1 MITYSEIAALVENV
15 QFEIPRTS
23 KHVAVLLHGSKIEG
37 VFVNKFAVHAE
48 ELAVAAFVANNR
60 RIRKPRIYVTRL
72 SKTNTFS
79 RPCKH
84 CCMLLAKFPQIR
96 VFYTNTNGEWVEEQ
110 TFDAF
115 HISHRRKQCGFFRR

>member
-72 SKTNTFS
+72 STTNSFQVTRHS
-79 RPCKH
+79 
-84 CCMLLAKFPQIR
+84 
-96 VFYTNTNGEWVEEQ
+96 
-110 TFDAF
+110 
-115 HISHRRKQCGFFRR
+115 

>member
-1 MITYSEIAALVENV
+1 MITYSEIAALVEDIK
-15 QFEIPRTS
+15 FEIPRTS
-23 KHVAVLLHGSKIEG
+23 KHVAVLLNGSKIEG

-60 RIRKPRIYVTRL
+60 KIRKPRIYVTRL
-72 SKTNTFS
+72 SSSNTFS

-96 VFYTNTNGEWVEEQ
+96 VFYTNTNGEWVEEES
-110 TFDAF
+110 FDAF
-115 HISHRRKQCGFFRR
+115 HISHRRKQCGFCRR